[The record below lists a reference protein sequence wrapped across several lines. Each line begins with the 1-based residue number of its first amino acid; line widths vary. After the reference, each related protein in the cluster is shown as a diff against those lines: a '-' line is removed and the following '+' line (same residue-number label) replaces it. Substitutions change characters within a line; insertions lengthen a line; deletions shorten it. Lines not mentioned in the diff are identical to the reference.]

1 MSSSLARPLAGSR
14 VTLPVAL
21 PRAAKRRASPRR
33 ALRVSGCSG
42 CTRRDLITGL
52 VTSATSA
59 GGSSR
64 TDASAELS
72 SKARA
77 AYDASFARTM
87 ETGMADYELHMAMVK
102 RELFRDLAGKDVLEI
117 GMNTGPNLRYMRDA
131 RSVIGVEPNAESFPY
146 ARANAE
152 RFGVQNLVLK
162 RGVGERLPGIPDAS
176 LDFVVS
182 TLVMCTVADQA
193 AVARE
198 ARRVLKPGGQYLL
211 VDHVRAEAGTPLR
224 AMQALFD
231 PLNRAA
237 YEGCSLLRD
246 PEDAL
251 RGAGFAAVETRRF
264 VAGAADGSWL
274 VAPIGKGSGSDR
286 ERADRERAFERRGF
300 LDAIEPHFLLAPTLV
315 GRATA

>member
-1 MSSSLARPLAGSR
+1 MSCSLARPLVGSR

-33 ALRVSGCSG
+33 ALRVSGCGG

-59 GGSSR
+59 GGSR
-64 TDASAELS
+64 LDASAELS

-131 RSVIGVEPNAESFPY
+131 RSVIGIEPNAESFPY

-152 RFGVQNLVLK
+152 RFGVRNLVLK
-162 RGVGERLPGIPDAS
+162 KGVGERLTGIPDAS

-198 ARRVLKPGGQYLL
+198 AKRVLKPGGQYLL

-224 AMQALFD
+224 AMQAVFD

-251 RGAGFAAVETRRF
+251 RGAGFAELEIRRF

-286 ERADRERAFERRGF
+286 ERADRDRAFGRRGF
-300 LDAIEPHFLLAPTLV
+300 LEAIEPHFLLAPTLV